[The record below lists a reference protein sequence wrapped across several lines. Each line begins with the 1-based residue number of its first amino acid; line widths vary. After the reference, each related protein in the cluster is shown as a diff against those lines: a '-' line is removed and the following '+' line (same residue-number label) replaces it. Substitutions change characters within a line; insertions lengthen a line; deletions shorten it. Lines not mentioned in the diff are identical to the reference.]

1 MGKNVISIRS
11 LRHPFGF
18 LIASAVSSSGSVLPY
33 HHPLVSPNASR
44 DKHSLT
50 TAIYVVTI
58 QTNTYSI
65 FVKLRTPLVLLTPA
79 VSLARFASLGAK
91 DGIDLLTPVG
101 CPQRVPSTRPCEFC
115 EKDARFQKGGVIF
128 ANSAKMTHVSH
139 G

>member
-1 MGKNVISIRS
+1 MRGLHEDAACCSDRRTCVD
-11 LRHPFGF
+11 P
-18 LIASAVSSSGSVLPY
+18 
-33 HHPLVSPNASR
+33 
-44 DKHSLT
+44 
-50 TAIYVVTI
+50 VVM
-58 QTNTYSI
+58 YSI

-101 CPQRVPSTRPCEFC
+101 CPQRVTSTRPCEFC

-128 ANSAKMTHVSH
+128 ANSAKKTHVSH